1 MAAKKKNTKAKS
13 KQKAKKKV
21 RCPSDELFHDV
32 LYVIDTYVENQD
44 YKDREEAVRDLM
56 SRVLFG

>member
-1 MAAKKKNTKAKS
+1 MAAKKKTTKAKT
-13 KQKAKKKV
+13 KRKAKKKV
-21 RCPSDELFHDV
+21 RCPSDELLYDV
-32 LYVIDTYVENQD
+32 LYVIDAYVEKQD